1 MFFCLLILNDN
12 LVGVF
17 FQSHGPYSYLD
28 SPVHLQDSDVPGVCS
43 FDIERRIT
51 AFSAISAKQRE
62 LEGRKV
68 FFRVKFLQYPAGP
81 VTFSNTAGPFYFPG
95 KCQSLRQCFDKQ

>member
-1 MFFCLLILNDN
+1 M
-12 LVGVF
+12 
-17 FQSHGPYSYLD
+17 Y
-28 SPVHLQDSDVPGVCS
+28 LQDANVPGVCS

-51 AFSAISAKQRE
+51 AFSAISTKQRE

-68 FFRVKFLQYPAGP
+68 FFRVKLSQYPAGP

>member
-1 MFFCLLILNDN
+1 MF
-12 LVGVF
+12 
-17 FQSHGPYSYLD
+17 
-28 SPVHLQDSDVPGVCS
+28 LQDANVHGVCS
-43 FDIERRIT
+43 FDIERRVT

-62 LEGRKV
+62 LEWRKV

-95 KCQSLRQCFDKQ
+95 KCQPLRQLTNIKLYV